1 MNPFDNSRTP
11 TPGASNPAA
20 GGIREVFQLAYPV
33 VLTQLSVTL
42 MQVVDSAMVGRLG
55 SAQLGAV
62 GFGGIWMWTAVS
74 FFMGVATVVQTFVSQ
89 SDGSG
94 RAHECGG
101 WVWQGLYMVVLPVAI
116 VSVAVFWLAPTLVG
130 LVGASPD
137 IQHFA
142 VEYVDGRCYGNPG
155 LIAAFVFTSFFRGI
169 GDTRTPLYAN
179 IIAVLFNALLDYGLI
194 FGKLGLPE
202 WGVYGAGFATA
213 ISEWVLL
220 LILLAFF
227 SRSFLRDHFQTRS
240 ESPSLAKMKRL
251 LRTGVPIGGQW
262 FLEMTSFAAFS
273 TLIVGMGDIAMAAS
287 QAFLVLLSVSFMQAL
302 GISIGVSTLV
312 GRYIGAGDL
321 PSAERSYRSGIKLG
335 WALSLS
341 IALIYLLIPGT
352 LMGIFSNEPGIL
364 SVARPLLIVGAFF
377 QVFDALAAIVD
388 GALRGAGDT
397 LWPFVARLS
406 LAWGLQVPL
415 AYAFGI
421 YLGGGF
427 VWAWVGSGI
436 YIAILCFV
444 LVGRFRSGAWKR
456 IKI

>member
-1 MNPFDNSRTP
+1 MDPESAKKTQNGDSTHRKK
-11 TPGASNPAA
+11 
-20 GGIREVFQLAYPV
+20 GGIGEVFDLAYPV

-42 MQVVDSAMVGRLG
+42 MSVVDSAMVGRLG
-55 SAQLGAV
+55 TAQLGAV
-62 GFGGIWMWTAVS
+62 GFGGIWMWTALS
-74 FFMGVATVVQTFVSQ
+74 FFMGLTTVVQTFVSQ
-89 SDGSG
+89 AHGSG
-94 RAHECGG
+94 QPRDCGA
-101 WVWQGLYMVVLPVAI
+101 WVWQGLYMVLVPVILA
-116 VSVAVFWLAPTLVG
+116 SAFVFELAPVLVSW
-130 LVGASPD
+130 VGASSE
-137 IQHFA
+137 IQNFA
-142 VEYVDGRCYGNPG
+142 SDYVQARCYGNAG
-155 LIAAFVFTSFFRGI
+155 LVAAFVLTSFFRGI

-179 IIAVLFNALLDYGLI
+179 IVAVLCNVVLDYGLI
-194 FGKLGLPE
+194 FGNLGFPE

-213 ISEWVLL
+213 ISEWIL
-220 LILLAFF
+220 LITLTVFF
-227 SRSFLRDHFQTRS
+227 ARSSLRDQFNTRWRPVS
-240 ESPSLAKMKRL
+240 FASIRRL
-251 LRTGVPIGGQW
+251 IRTGVPIGGQW

-321 PSAERSYRSGIKLG
+321 RSAERSYRSGIKLA

-352 LMGIFSNEPGIL
+352 LMRIFSDEPGIL
-364 SVARPLLIVGAFF
+364 TVARPLLIVGAFF

-415 AYAFGI
+415 AYVFGI
-421 YLGGGF
+421 YLEGGF

-444 LVGRFRSGAWKR
+444 LAGRFRSGAWKR
-456 IKI
+456 IQI